1 MLLHFLQE
9 MPHRWKDHYVK
20 RVIALSVPWGGSAQA
35 LVALSIGDNLNARI
49 LSRMKMKQVQ
59 ETFPSIVWLMPSTF
73 FWKSN
78 EVLAVINGT
87 NYTLANIDQFFRYER
102 FPTHFL
108 PRNSMYIFYYV
119 RNKLFYFS
127 HFSDIDMP
135 SIIEMR
141 KDLEAYHA
149 FTAPGVELHC
159 LFGNNVDTVE
169 R

>member
-1 MLLHFLQE
+1 MHLTEYAYKMNNNTRVTPLVHSMGGRMLLYFLQE

-20 RVIALSVPWGGSAQA
+20 QVIALSVPWGGSVQA

-87 NYTLANIDQFFRYER
+87 NYTLTNIDQFFRYES
-102 FPTHFL
+102 FPTHFMS
-108 PRNSMYIFYYV
+108 RNGIF
-119 RNKLFYFS
+119 
-127 HFSDIDMP
+127 
-135 SIIEMR
+135 
-141 KDLEAYHA
+141 LE
-149 FTAPGVELHC
+149 
-159 LFGNNVDTVE
+159 
-169 R
+169 

>member
-1 MLLHFLQE
+1 MLLYFLQE

-20 RVIALSVPWGGSAQA
+20 QVIALSVPWGGSVQA

-87 NYTLANIDQFFRYER
+87 NYTLTNIDQFFRYES
-102 FPTHFL
+102 FPTHFMS
-108 PRNSMYIFYYV
+108 RNGIF
-119 RNKLFYFS
+119 
-127 HFSDIDMP
+127 
-135 SIIEMR
+135 
-141 KDLEAYHA
+141 LE
-149 FTAPGVELHC
+149 
-159 LFGNNVDTVE
+159 
-169 R
+169 